1 MEARD
6 GKHSFTL
13 GIKRYADLTHN
24 EWHRIQF
31 QANYVPTT
39 SGSKYFFENARNDM
53 NLSMPK
59 CIDWRTMVTF
69 VLNQFLSTNL
79 YMKSCYGYSLDITTS
94 HVTLGLRYARKR
106 SGSMW
111 IMLGPCCHRSFRRNV
126 VPVNW

>member
-69 VLNQFLSTNL
+69 VLNQFLSTNFIYEIML
-79 YMKSCYGYSLDITTS
+79 WILLRYNNFSC
-94 HVTLGLRYARKR
+94 HFRVTLR
-106 SGSMW
+106 
-111 IMLGPCCHRSFRRNV
+111 P
-126 VPVNW
+126 